1 MLNATTKLTNDP
13 KTLMTKAAAIK
24 YYWNVNNLDIFLDL
38 HIFKMHQ
45 CMHAQKSKWR
55 GVVAKQT
62 NLNLCIKVKEYYF
75 NTVLQK
81 TVLAAIISVLYTVFR
96 RTRLTNCGFYA
107 ICNIEP
113 ANELLFNFTSIYV
126 SFMKFQQLVG

>member
-45 CMHAQKSKWR
+45 CMHA
-55 GVVAKQT
+55 
-62 NLNLCIKVKEYYF
+62 
-75 NTVLQK
+75 
-81 TVLAAIISVLYTVFR
+81 
-96 RTRLTNCGFYA
+96 
-107 ICNIEP
+107 
-113 ANELLFNFTSIYV
+113 
-126 SFMKFQQLVG
+126 